1 MYMKYRVADNGY
13 TQIKYKYLKIVL
25 KGLLLKKTCL
35 HIKVCLQALRS
46 TTVNCTGA
54 YITHSDKENLSDYMQ
69 LSLELQ
75 TASFYFFTY
84 AVVQQKNLSHT

>member
-25 KGLLLKKTCL
+25 KGLLLKKGL
-35 HIKVCLQALRS
+35 GLVCLQVSRS
-46 TTVNCTGA
+46 TTVNCTGV
-54 YITHSDKENLSDYMQ
+54 YITHSDKGNISGYMQ

-75 TASFYFFTY
+75 TASFYFFMY
-84 AVVQQKNLSHT
+84 AVVQQINLSHT